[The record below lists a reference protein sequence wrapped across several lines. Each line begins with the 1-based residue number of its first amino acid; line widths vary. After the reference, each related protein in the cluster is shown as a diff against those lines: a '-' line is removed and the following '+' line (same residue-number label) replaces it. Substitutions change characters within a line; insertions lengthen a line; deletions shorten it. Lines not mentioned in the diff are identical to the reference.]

1 MKRRYPIVLLVVLV
15 VAIALSAALATSD
28 AGATTAWTCGG
39 ASCHNSTAVHG
50 VAAHAAGL
58 ANPPTSCTTVC
69 HTDGAAAPPPPS
81 ACAGCHPTVPAEGTH
96 ASAAG
101 TGCNAYTPCHGGAS
115 PSPSPTPTDTGTP
128 SPTPT
133 ATDTPTPD
141 PTATDDGSGTG
152 GVTDEDE
159 DADDVGFPA
168 TGYPPS
174 DGSSTPWLLITGAF
188 AAGLALLFAVWRV
201 PAARRHD

>member
-1 MKRRYPIVLLVVLV
+1 MRRRYPVILLVVLI

-28 AGATTAWTCGG
+28 ASATPTWTCGG
-39 ASCHNSTAVHG
+39 ASCHGTTATAASRPAHGAVHRLCHC
-50 VAAHAAGL
+50 A
-58 ANPPTSCTTVC
+58 SC
-69 HTDGAAAPPPPS
+69 HTDGAGERAAAVRVRRVSPRCS
-81 ACAGCHPTVPAEGTH
+81 GQGTH

-133 ATDTPTPD
+133 ATDTPTPT
-141 PTATDDGSGTG
+141 PSATDDGSGTG
-152 GVTDEDE
+152 GVTDD
-159 DADDVGFPA
+159 DADGVGFPA

-174 DGSSTPWLLITGAF
+174 DGGSTPWLLITGAF
-188 AAGLALLFAVWRV
+188 AAGLAMLFAVWRI
-201 PAARRHD
+201 PAARRRD

>member
-1 MKRRYPIVLLVVLV
+1 MRRRYPVILLVVLV

-28 AGATTAWTCGG
+28 ASATTTWTCGG
-39 ASCHNSTAVHG
+39 DCHNATAMH
-50 VAAHAAGL
+50 VAPHTSLACDTCHA
-58 ANPPTSCTTVC
+58 
-69 HTDGAAAPPPPS
+69 DGGPVPATCAQA
-81 ACAGCHPTVPAEGTH
+81 AGCHPDVPATGAH

-101 TGCNAYTPCHGGAS
+101 TGCNAYTPCHGGDS
-115 PSPSPTPTDTGTP
+115 PSPTPSPTPTDTATP

-133 ATDTPTPD
+133 ATDTPTPT
-141 PTATDDGSGTG
+141 PSATDDGSGTG

-174 DGSSTPWLLITGAF
+174 DGGSTPWLLITGAF
-188 AAGLALLFAVWRV
+188 AAGLAMLFAVWRI
-201 PAARRHD
+201 PAARRRD